1 MSLPQAPVIAM
12 EQAQPQPAVQVES
25 IEERLAAMEAD
36 ITEHKVIER
45 VQTIEQFKHMC
56 ACEFCNLEVTPA
68 AMCDVAQN
76 EFPIIAE
83 PIELQ
88 FIREEDSV

>member
-1 MSLPQAPVIAM
+1 M
-12 EQAQPQPAVQVES
+12 EQSQPPNVVES

-36 ITEHKVIER
+36 ITQHKVIER

-56 ACEFCNLEVTPA
+56 ACEDCNLEVTPA
-68 AMCDVAQN
+68 AMCDVARN

-83 PIELQ
+83 PIEL
-88 FIREEDSV
+88 